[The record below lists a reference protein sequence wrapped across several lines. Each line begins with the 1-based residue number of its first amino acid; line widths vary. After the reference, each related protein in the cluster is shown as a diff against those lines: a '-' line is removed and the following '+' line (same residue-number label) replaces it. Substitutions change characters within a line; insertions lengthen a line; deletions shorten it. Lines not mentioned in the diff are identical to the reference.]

1 MQIGGNDIIVPVARG
16 TGDLTFSRLYEL
28 LSAIRLWWP
37 DAQIEDAKKNCPL
50 APPLSIPCELH
61 VHKDAGILE
70 LSDEKG
76 VVPEVEPFF
85 FSIYAQEN
93 EVTFVVGPEGSEGD
107 RIVQDLRK
115 LLREVK
121 A

>member
-1 MQIGGNDIIVPVARG
+1 MEIGGNDVVVSVAVTVP
-16 TGDLTFSRLYEL
+16 RLYEL
-28 LSAIRLWWP
+28 LSAIRVWWP
-37 DAQIEDAKKNCPL
+37 AAEMTNAINARLFAPL
-50 APPLSIPCELH
+50 TLPCEIH